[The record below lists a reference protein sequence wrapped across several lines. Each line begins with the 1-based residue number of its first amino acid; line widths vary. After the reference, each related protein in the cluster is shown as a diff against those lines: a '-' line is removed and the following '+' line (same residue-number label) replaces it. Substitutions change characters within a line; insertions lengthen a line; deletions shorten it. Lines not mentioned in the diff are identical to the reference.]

1 MENPRLTAHPDW
13 LRQFR
18 DFAWSD
24 LDSLTLHQSARI
36 DRTETGF
43 QIWIYNRTDYHAL
56 LEQLEKQ
63 GLSLPTVDEW
73 AYLCGGGCRTLFPW
87 GDGLDYSMRLRWFED
102 MDEEQDRPYDME
114 QPNFFGLSI
123 AYDPYMREVVQA
135 DKLTTCGGDGGRSIC
150 GGLGPFLGFLPCSPH
165 CKPEVQEDNDLN
177 GDYDFYRPIIRVDPG
192 PKGDTDMPTT
202 EWLNKY
208 ESIKDKLACKTD
220 LEAHFTEK
228 VIGSMGVD
236 VLDIGTVHFPTGQ
249 IFACDPL
256 VELEDTPPFIQTIPA
271 GTYPVKICVVPSE
284 KYGDRYACVKVEV
297 SREKPVRY
305 ELGMVGNENLDAA
318 LGDDDYFGFGVDAG
332 MGCIADI
339 QTQAA
344 FKTYWA
350 KRLEEDPDIDPYND
364 LFCDLLEE
372 NAKAHPKYQ
381 GDCGDWLNWTVP
393 DTDCN
398 LPIFASGWGDGYYPV
413 YFGYDAK
420 GEVCAVYVRFIDIE
434 ASYKEQE

>member
-1 MENPRLTAHPDW
+1 MAEKELALCDECGSLFFKGSSQMMGLCPECAHILYGYPNCD
-13 LRQFR
+13 
-18 DFAWSD
+18 
-24 LDSLTLHQSARI
+24 HH
-36 DRTETGF
+36 F
-43 QIWIYNRTDYHAL
+43 QDGRCVNCYWDGSKSVYIK
-56 LEQLEKQ
+56 KQ
-63 GLSLPTVDEW
+63 NQQ
-73 AYLCGGGCRTLFPW
+73 
-87 GDGLDYSMRLRWFED
+87 
-102 MDEEQDRPYDME
+102 EE
-114 QPNFFGLSI
+114 
-123 AYDPYMREVVQA
+123 
-135 DKLTTCGGDGGRSIC
+135 
-150 GGLGPFLGFLPCSPH
+150 
-165 CKPEVQEDNDLN
+165 
-177 GDYDFYRPIIRVDPG
+177 
-192 PKGDTDMPTT
+192 TDMPTT

-208 ESIKDKLACKTD
+208 ESIKDKLTCKVD

-228 VIGSMGVD
+228 VIGNMAVD

-256 VELEDTPPFIQTIPA
+256 VELEDTLPFLQTIPA

-372 NAKAHPKYQ
+372 NAQAHPKYQ

-393 DTDCN
+393 EYLNRLRSENARNRELTRRLRIA
-398 LPIFASGWGDGYYPV
+398 LPKAEY
-413 YFGYDAK
+413 YDAFVDPADCTNIRTTAK
-420 GEVCAVYVRFIDIE
+420 ELGVPEKQFTRYLEEKKYLFRDKNRKLFPRAVKKSAGLFLVRDFYTERGKLGHYTLITPAGKRHFLERTDEILF
-434 ASYKEQE
+434 A